1 MTDITPETIR
11 DRAMQRFNELAPAKY
26 DQGQAEHGGIL
37 IERDL
42 VSDMERE
49 VIDFWFYLQAL
60 RQRMEQ

>member
-1 MTDITPETIR
+1 
-11 DRAMQRFNELAPAKY
+11 MQRFNELAPAKY